1 MADTKTSEVY
11 ADQVEICYE
20 LGEDNDL
27 GSVLGQ
33 AFGQTLAVGSAMC
46 SSVERR
52 LLPHSREV
60 LHLSARHHLLKRAFI
75 IPVINAHG
83 RSPGV
88 RSTACRQA
96 LSAGLLIDRVDLG
109 Y

>member
-1 MADTKTSEVY
+1 MTDTKTREVY
-11 ADQVEICYE
+11 ADQVEVRYE
-20 LGEDNDL
+20 LREDNNL

-46 SSVERR
+46 SSVKRR
-52 LLPHSREV
+52 LLPHSREI
-60 LHLSARHHLLKRAFI
+60 LHLGGRHHLLKRAFI
-75 IPVINAHG
+75 IPVINAHR
-83 RSPGV
+83 RSPGI

-96 LSAGLLIDRVDLG
+96 LDAGLLVDRVNLG